1 MPFFSQKTIAFTTC
15 AISITLS
22 GCAMTEEESLAMG
35 SVLGV
40 IGGAAIVDSTGDY
53 NAAADFATNTIN
65 LSAGLEPTQDPANIL
80 NDQLSVA
87 KTNNTKN
94 TTRSSNGTPLSQCA
108 SFGKLTKSGFEG
120 YGLKNVCNQT
130 IEVHFCVDSE
140 KSPFR
145 CSAKHSNGNVMGGAE
160 TISAGDES
168 WVPDYKFTGGG
179 SVYMAA
185 CSKGTYAVDWNGPGT
200 SYSCR

>member
-1 MPFFSQKTIAFTTC
+1 MPFVYKKTMPLITC
-15 AISITLS
+15 TISISIILS
-22 GCAMTEEESLAMG
+22 SCAMTEEESLAMG

-40 IGGAAIVDSTGDY
+40 IGGVAIADSTGDY

-94 TTRSSNGTPLSQCA
+94 TTTSSAGTPLSQCA

-120 YGLKNVCNQT
+120 YGIKNICNQT

-145 CSAKHSNGNVMGGAE
+145 CSAKHSIGGAK
-160 TISAGDES
+160 TIGAGKES
-168 WVPDYKFTGGG
+168 WIPDYKYDGGG
-179 SVYMAA
+179 SVYMAS
-185 CSKGTYAVDWNGPGT
+185 CSKGSYATDWRGPGT